1 VGNAGL
7 ARHLF
12 GDATVAMFWY
22 ILRRLLAIIPVML
35 IVAIFVFMM
44 LRLTPSD
51 PAAIIAGDNANA
63 EQVAGIRK
71 QLGLD
76 QPILTQF
83 FIWSTNILKGDL
95 GESFFFKKTVA
106 SLIADRVQP
115 TLSLAF
121 FTILL
126 AVSVAVPLGV
136 IAAARQGTWIDRL
149 VMGFSVA
156 GFSVPVFVVGYLLI
170 YIFAIQLN
178 WLPVQGY
185 SAIEKGVGEWARRL
199 ILPSITLSVVY
210 IALIARMTRTSMLE
224 VLSEDYV
231 RTARAKGQIE
241 RKVLF
246 RHALRN
252 AAVPIVTVIG
262 IGIALLIGGVVVT
275 ESVYTI
281 PGLGRLTVDA
291 VLARDYPV
299 IQAVILLFS
308 MVYVMINLLVDLLY
322 TVLDPRIRY

>member
-1 VGNAGL
+1 MWS
-7 ARHLF
+7 F
-12 GDATVAMFWY
+12 IF
-22 ILRRLLAIIPVML
+22 RRLLATIPVIL
-35 IVAIFVFMM
+35 VVAIFVFLM

-63 EQVAGIRK
+63 EQVAAIRK

-76 QPILTQF
+76 EPMVTQF
-83 FIWSTNILKGDL
+83 FIWGGKILTGDL

-115 TLSLAF
+115 TVSLAI
-121 FTILL
+121 FTMLL
-126 AVSVAVPLGV
+126 AILIAVPIGV
-136 IAAARQGTWIDRL
+136 LAAAKQGTWIDRL

-156 GFSVPVFVVGYLLI
+156 GFSIPVFVIGYLLI
-170 YIFAIQLN
+170 YVFAIQLQV
-178 WLPVQGY
+178 LPVQGY
-185 SAIEKGVGEWARRL
+185 TRIEVNPGDWFRRL
-199 ILPSITLSVVY
+199 ILPASTLAIVY

-262 IGIALLIGGVVVT
+262 IGVALLIGGVVVT

-291 VLARDYPV
+291 VLARDFPV

-308 MVYVMINLLVDLLY
+308 LVYVMINLIVDIIY
-322 TVLDPRIRY
+322 TLLDPRIRY

>member
-1 VGNAGL
+1 ML
-7 ARHLF
+7 A
-12 GDATVAMFWY
+12 Y
-22 ILRRLLAIIPVML
+22 ILRRLLQTVPVML
-35 IVAIFVFMM
+35 VVAVFIFLM

-51 PAAIIAGDNANA
+51 PAAIIAGDNATA
-63 EQVAGIRK
+63 EQVAQIRS

-76 QPILTQF
+76 QPMLQQF
-83 FIWSTNILKGDL
+83 VIWIGKVFHGDF

-106 SLIADRVQP
+106 ELIGERIEP

-121 FTILL
+121 FTIVI
-126 AVSVAVPLGV
+126 AVLVAVPLGV
-136 IAAARQGTWIDRL
+136 LAAHRQGTWIDRL
-149 VMGFSVA
+149 VMGFSVL
-156 GFSVPVFVVGYLLI
+156 GFSVPTFVVGYLLI
-170 YIFAIQLN
+170 YVFAVWLN

-185 SAIEKGVGEWARRL
+185 QHISEGIWGWAERL
-199 ILPSITLSVVY
+199 ILPALTLSVIYV
-210 IALIARMTRTSMLE
+210 ALIARMTRASVLE
-224 VLSEDYV
+224 VLSEDYI

-262 IGIALLIGGVVVT
+262 LGIALLIGGVVVT
-275 ESVYTI
+275 ESLYTI

-291 VLARDYPV
+291 VLARDYPT

-308 MVYVMINLLVDLLY
+308 FTYVMINLAVDLTY
-322 TVLDPRIRY
+322 TLLDPRIRY